1 MNVEGRAQGR
11 SDSPLTELGKQQA
24 LELHDFFI
32 REGITFD
39 RVYTSPLKRAMD
51 STVLMTGQEG
61 EVLEGITEMSFG
73 SREGKTH
80 KDNFLYRD
88 NMIRFGGEDWH
99 MAADRMYEALGS
111 IMDIEGNNSVLA
123 VSHGASNRSFYY
135 KVIDMY
141 DNFLFVPNCSVL
153 VFDYEDGNFEFV
165 ELIGPHIK
173 EELEELKRFPL
184 PFGDNQ

>member
-1 MNVEGRAQGR
+1 
-11 SDSPLTELGKQQA
+11 
-24 LELHDFFI
+24 
-32 REGITFD
+32 
-39 RVYTSPLKRAMD
+39 
-51 STVLMTGQEG
+51 
-61 EVLEGITEMSFG
+61 
-73 SREGKTH
+73 
-80 KDNFLYRD
+80 
-88 NMIRFGGEDWH
+88 

-141 DNFLFVPNCSVL
+141 DNFFFVPNWSVL

-184 PFGDNQ
+184 PFGDNQQSSYVRSSRHKAISLEESSP